1 MKNIAYLIV
10 LFIIISCKKDQLE
23 EKITINSQDFFL
35 EMTDIDKLNKTE
47 KTKLNDST
55 YRIRG
60 LVNSLQVTGYLTQND
75 EKIDW
80 WEVADANGK
89 KVAMV
94 EYRIVDKKVFAN
106 QYKVFNNSELDIY
119 KSKYYTLKSDKD
131 KILYSFYVPKSED
144 IIIGKTKCAKKIRYG
159 FQFLAGKNRSKITKF
174 KHSLKMI

>member
-10 LFIIISCKKDQLE
+10 LFIIIISCKKDQLE

-35 EMTDIDKLNKTE
+35 EMTDIDKLKKTE

-60 LVNSLQVTGYLTQND
+60 FVNSLQVTGYLTQND

-80 WEVADANGK
+80 WEVADTNGK
-89 KVAMV
+89 KVATI

-119 KSKYYTLKSDKD
+119 KSKNYKTNHHHKSV
-131 KILYSFYVPKSED
+131 LPKAPRRFRRFVATG
-144 IIIGKTKCAKKIRYG
+144 IFR
-159 FQFLAGKNRSKITKF
+159 LAYQQSCPVVRRD
-174 KHSLKMI
+174 